1 MVLLL
6 ATAVLTAL
14 VTGGVIAGIRYF
26 NRSPTAAT
34 ADTTI
39 TTTTTTT
46 ATVQLDTEVLYDD
59 VIDMLLAN
67 ADTAAVTTTSI
78 PTYSVLGNWLKF
90 PADAGGRAR
99 DHFVV
104 LASDHRQFGLGNP
117 DSEKT
122 PALFVTCGVDSTG
135 RLSGN
140 VALVVPWQ
148 IRNSDRWSVE
158 ALYGFAG
165 DDDQPAERW
174 ISDHGEPESLIYTP
188 ENGKVIYRYMKTRPR
203 GRFIIAIAEDPDS
216 QFLLLEF
223 DISGFDQVAR
233 ATARCF

>member
-14 VTGGVIAGIRYF
+14 VTGGVIAGIRFF

-34 ADTTI
+34 ADTT

-46 ATVQLDTEVLYDD
+46 GAVQLNTEVLYDD

-67 ADTAAVTTTSI
+67 ADTATVTTTSM
-78 PTYSVLGNWLKF
+78 PTYSVLGNWWKF
-90 PADAGGRAR
+90 PADASGRAR

-104 LASDHRQFGLGNP
+104 SASDHRQFGLGNP
-117 DSEKT
+117 ESENT
-122 PALFVTCGVDSTG
+122 PALFVTCGADTTG
-135 RLSGN
+135 RLSGE
-140 VALVVPWQ
+140 VVLVVPWQ
-148 IRNSDRWSVE
+148 IRNSDSWSVE

-165 DDDQPAERW
+165 DDDEPAERW
-174 ISDHGEPESLIYTP
+174 ISDHGEPESLIYAP
-188 ENGKVIYRYMKTRPR
+188 DNGKAIYRYMTNRPH

-233 ATARCF
+233 ETARCF